1 MDNMFLLIGQGWLL
15 VIQTVIGLLNTTK
28 GQAGVIM
35 AKYILL
41 KLKEKLVELKKQG
54 FDLIGV
60 QSIGNAMILKD
71 ASSAHMIRKYVT
83 SVL

>member
-1 MDNMFLLIGQGWLL
+1 MEDMFLLIGQGWLL
-15 VIQTVIGLLNTTK
+15 VIQTVIGLLNTIK

-60 QSIGNAMILKD
+60 QSIENAMILKD
-71 ASSAHMIRKYVT
+71 ASSAHMIRKHVT